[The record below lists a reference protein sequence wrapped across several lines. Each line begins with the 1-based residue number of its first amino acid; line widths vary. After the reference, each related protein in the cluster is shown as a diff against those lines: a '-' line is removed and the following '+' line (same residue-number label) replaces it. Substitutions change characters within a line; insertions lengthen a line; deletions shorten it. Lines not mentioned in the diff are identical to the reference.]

1 MIRKTFLLAIAAM
14 MGTLSVSAQHEEGD
28 ITIQPRMQG
37 ADEQGFFNVEYA
49 IPEDLLIDP
58 QTGNIKSQ
66 LTFRIVASPNTMCP
80 GLYYLRLMKK

>member
-1 MIRKTFLLAIAAM
+1 MLRFITSDRGRTADIYLDDQKL
-14 MGTLSVSAQHEEGD
+14 GD
-28 ITIQPRMQG
+28 ITIQPRVQG

-49 IPEDLLIDP
+49 IPESLLIDSK
-58 QTGNIKSQ
+58 GNVKKR